1 MSVTITD
8 AQYAGSYHSNGHIR
22 SRAVFS
28 YSVAS
33 STNTTVTLNVTVSL
47 QVKTTATGKVGI
59 SYNLADPVVKFKI
72 GSTVV
77 DSIAA
82 PSSWNSGQALPDV
95 SVTATNTWT
104 QVTSLSKSITV
115 TKSTST
121 QSLVIYQFYMN
132 FAGKEQATDGY
143 SRLSNWNSSDVAF
156 YTVPVKSYT
165 IAYNANGGSG
175 APSSQT
181 KTHGTS
187 ITLSTATPTRDGY
200 SFAGWNTKSDGSGTS
215 YAAGATFTSNANT
228 TLYAKWTAI
237 VSSLTIGTVKAIR
250 VADSSS
256 TTESDEGECAYVTVK
271 YTAKGA
277 AAATI
282 SLAATCK
289 DDQDNSKTCTVSANQ
304 SKDANADKTGTFTV
318 RASTLDIEKRYTF
331 ALTVS
336 AAVTGQA
343 TKTASKSVVLPMAF
357 FTMDVLAGGKGV
369 AFGKPSTRSGLDI
382 GMAAYTGK
390 TLTFENAEL
399 DRDGANPQSTT
410 YGTAYPRWV
419 DNGGELV
426 GLIRASRLTDGTQR
440 LAIAA
445 YNEVSGEDVNNG
457 IILCVGADGSKS
469 YTVGDPGAFCNA
481 ILATGYAD
489 GMDAKIASL
498 SGATQ
503 IWRLMANCVN
513 SNNADSR
520 NGHQIGI
527 NVNNT
532 DLSVYDYTSSA
543 SVYRLYSDQYTVNT
557 DTVADICSAASN
569 ITINSASYRER
580 AGMACF
586 EVKFTPSAAISSATT
601 VFTLASGKKPA
612 LTTNGCDSSTTYCC
626 LVNTSGT
633 VQCRRALTSGTSY
646 TFRATYMLA

>member
-8 AQYAGSYHSNGHIR
+8 AQYGGYHSSSAFR
-22 SRAVFS
+22 SRLVIDCEKMSETNDAITVKTTMTYQVKTS
-28 YSVAS
+28 AA
-33 STNTTVTLNVTVSL
+33 NTTVRES
-47 QVKTTATGKVGI
+47 QDVG
-59 SYNLADPVVKFKI
+59 
-72 GSTVV
+72 V
-77 DSIAA
+77 DIFSVQD
-82 PSSWNSGQALPDV
+82 SSQSGAGQF
-95 SVTATNTWT
+95 SVTLTSPKSVKCVKANTWYT
-104 QVTSLSKSITV
+104 LYSFYRTTTF
-115 TKSTST
+115 TKSTSVKYVQAVFFECSGYISGDQT
-121 QSLVIYQFYMN
+121 WVINDNNRINIFTIP
-132 FAGKEQATDGY
+132 K
-143 SRLSNWNSSDVAF
+143 
-156 YTVPVKSYT
+156 KSYT
-165 IAYNANGGSG
+165 ISYNANGGTG
-175 APSSQT
+175 APASQT
-181 KTHGTS
+181 KVHGT
-187 ITLSTATPTRDGY
+187 TLVLTNSKPTRSEY
-200 SFAGWNTKSDGSGTS
+200 SFYKWNTKASGTGGTEYS
-215 YAAGATFTSNANT
+215 PGDNYTANGDA
-228 TLYAKWTAI
+228 TLYARWNPL
-237 VSSLTIGTVKAIR
+237 VSSLTIGSAKVIR

-256 TTESDEGECAYVTVK
+256 TTEADEGTCAYITVPF
-271 YTAKGA
+271 
-277 AAATI
+277 
-282 SLAATCK
+282 TCK
-289 DDQDNSKTCTVSANQ
+289 GTAAGRVSFSISGQETGGDPITVTKVETDPMTKSANTDL
-304 SKDANADKTGTFTV
+304 SGTFHA
-318 RASTLDIEKRYTF
+318 RASNLDIEKRYTF
-331 ALTVS
+331 TVTLT
-336 AAVTGQA
+336 AANTSYSSQTA
-343 TKTASKSVVLPMAF
+343 KTAAKTLVLPMAF

-419 DNGGELV
+419 DNSGELV
-426 GLIRASRLTDGTQR
+426 GLIRSSRLTDGTQR

-457 IILCVGADGSKS
+457 IILCVGTDGSKS
-469 YTVGDPGAFCNA
+469 YTVGDPGAFCDA
-481 ILATGYAD
+481 ILATGYAE
-489 GMDAKIASL
+489 GMNAKIASL
-498 SGATQ
+498 SGTTQ

-513 SNNADSR
+513 TNNADSR

-543 SVYRLYSDQYTVNT
+543 SMYRLYSDKYTANT
-557 DTVADICSAASN
+557 DTAADICTAGTN

-601 VFTLASGKKPA
+601 VFTLASGKRPA

-633 VQCRRALTSGTSY
+633 VQCRRALTSDTSY

>member
-8 AQYAGSYHSNGHIR
+8 AQYSGHYDIGSAVR
-22 SRAVFS
+22 SRVVFEC
-28 YSVAS
+28 SVVAE
-33 STNTTVTLNVTVSL
+33 TNTSVTLNVTASFEVMSTTSSMIRAYSSNGQMAKVNVGQTQKATLVKSGSDGGVLVS
-47 QVKTTATGKVGI
+47 
-59 SYNLADPVVKFKI
+59 P
-72 GSTVV
+72 
-77 DSIAA
+77 
-82 PSSWNSGQALPDV
+82 P
-95 SVTATNTWT
+95 NTWVKCGT
-104 QVTSLSKSITV
+104 VTSAEITV
-115 TKSTST
+115 SKGTST
-121 QSLVIYQFYMN
+121 QTVSVSNVDTFVYADDPTSGSYVDTGSSSVSL
-132 FAGKEQATDGY
+132 
-143 SRLSNWNSSDVAF
+143 
-156 YTVPVKSYT
+156 YTVPKKSYT
-165 IAYNANGGSG
+165 VSYNANGGSG

-181 KTHGTS
+181 KVHGTS
-187 ITLSTATPTRDGY
+187 ITLRSSTPTRDGY
-200 SFAGWNTKSDGSGTS
+200 SFAEWNTKSNGSGTG
-215 YAAGATFTSNANT
+215 YDPDDTFSTNANT
-228 TLYAKWTAI
+228 TLYAQWTAI

-256 TTESDEGECAYVTVK
+256 TTEADEGECAYVTVK

-369 AFGKPSTRSGLDI
+369 AFGKPATRQAFDV
-382 GMAAYTGK
+382 GMVAYFDK
-390 TLTFENAEL
+390 
-399 DRDGANPQSTT
+399 D
-410 YGTAYPRWV
+410 
-419 DNGGELV
+419 
-426 GLIRASRLTDGTQR
+426 
-440 LAIAA
+440 AIATDSNNVEHKLTQTVKSPVNMA
-445 YNEVSGEDVNNG
+445 GEV
-457 IILCVGADGSKS
+457 
-469 YTVGDPGAFCNA
+469 
-481 ILATGYAD
+481 
-489 GMDAKIASL
+489 ASL

-543 SVYRLYSDQYTVNT
+543 SIYRLYSDQYTVNT